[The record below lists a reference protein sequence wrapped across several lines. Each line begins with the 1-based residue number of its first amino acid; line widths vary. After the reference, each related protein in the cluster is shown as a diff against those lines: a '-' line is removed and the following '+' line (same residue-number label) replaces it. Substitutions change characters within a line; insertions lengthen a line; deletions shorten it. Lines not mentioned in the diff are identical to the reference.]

1 MFLRLDKATREETDA
16 SDSFKTKD
24 LSHAKDKGQHGRNP
38 EDMLSSKKDTHLA
51 LAGEEKE

>member
-24 LSHAKDKGQHGRNP
+24 LSHEKDKGQHGRNP